1 MPELAEL
8 EARLTTLGR
17 DLDWPATPDLALTIR
32 ARIAESRPVT
42 LKAETPPWA
51 GGATGWSPSRWALA
65 AIAVL
70 VALVALFAYAPTR
83 EAIANWVNVHTRFQ
97 QVPHLPTP
105 TPLPPGP
112 LGTRLGLG
120 NQTTL
125 GNASSAV
132 KWHLL
137 VPSSLGQPDEV
148 YLQLPTLGPPQGEVT
163 LVYSERP
170 GIPTSGQTGVGV
182 LITEARGAVDANFF
196 GKMLGPDS
204 TIEAVTVGGQQ
215 GYWISGAPH
224 GFLLIDA
231 NGKVRDETFRLATN
245 TLLIDDGGTIVRIE
259 GNLTKVQALQIA
271 ASLS

>member
-17 DLDWPATPDLALTIR
+17 NLDWPATPDMVLTIR
-32 ARIAESRPVT
+32 ARIAASPLPLRR
-42 LKAETPPWA
+42 ATPPWA
-51 GGATGWSPSRWALA
+51 GRLAGWSQSRWALA
-65 AIAVL
+65 AVALL
-70 VALVALFAYAPTR
+70 VALVALFAYTPTR

-125 GNASSAV
+125 DNASGAL

-137 VPSSLGQPDEV
+137 VPSSLGRPDEV

-163 LVYSERP
+163 LVYSGRP
-170 GIPTSGQTGVGV
+170 GIPTSAQTGVGV
-182 LITEARGAVDANFF
+182 LVTEARGSVNADFF
-196 GKMLGPDS
+196 GKMLGPDA
-204 TIEAVTVGGQQ
+204 TIEPVTVAGHQ

-231 NGKVRDETFRLATN
+231 NGNVRDETFRLATN

-259 GNLTKVQALQIA
+259 GDLTKAQALQIA
-271 ASLS
+271 TSLS

>member
-1 MPELAEL
+1 MPDLAEL
-8 EARLTTLGR
+8 EARLTTIGR

-32 ARIAESRPVT
+32 ARIAETSP
-42 LKAETPPWA
+42 LLMKGATPLWA
-51 GGATGWSPSRWALA
+51 GRLAGWSQSRWALA
-65 AIAVL
+65 AVAVL
-70 VALVALFAYAPTR
+70 VALVALFAYTPTR

-97 QVPHLPTP
+97 QVPHPPTP

-125 GNASSAV
+125 GNASGAL

-137 VPSSLGQPDEV
+137 TPSSLGQPDEV
-148 YLQLPTLGPPQGEVT
+148 YLQLPALGPPQGEVT
-163 LVYSERP
+163 LVYSGRP

-182 LITEARGAVDANFF
+182 LITEARGAVNAEFF
-196 GKMLGPDS
+196 GKMLGPDA
-204 TIEAVTVGGQQ
+204 TLEAVTVAGHQ
-215 GYWISGAPH
+215 GFWISGAPH
-224 GFLLIDA
+224 DFVLIDA
-231 NGKVRDETFRLATN
+231 NGNTRDETFRLATN

-259 GNLTKVQALQIA
+259 GDLTKAQALEIA